1 MRLHR
6 IVAAVDGAECSGAV
20 LALAVPL
27 ARQHGAA
34 LTGLFVVDAG
44 WPDYIG
50 NDWQSAAGARQ
61 GFLDYVHAEQEEQA
75 RAAQA
80 QFAAATADFP
90 GAAFQVV
97 GADPADELI
106 RQARSPEVDLLI
118 ASRRSFAVSGRPS
131 LKTMAKRLGDK
142 ATRGVMILP

>member
-1 MRLHR
+1 MELRH

-20 LALAVPL
+20 LALAVDL
-27 ARQHGAA
+27 ARRHGAR
-34 LTGLFVVDAG
+34 LTGLFIVDAG

-50 NDWQSAAGARQ
+50 NDWQSAMGARQ
-61 GFLDYVHAEQEEQA
+61 GFLDYIHAEQEEQA

-80 QFAAATADFP
+80 QFAAAAAGLD

-97 GADPADELI
+97 GADPTAELI
-106 RQARSPEVDLLI
+106 ARARSPEVDLLV

-131 LKTMAKRLGDK
+131 LKSLAQKLAAK
-142 ATRGVMILP
+142 ATRPIAVLP